1 MSYAR
6 RVTAMPEAG
15 APPQS
20 EQFPVGP
27 PEALDFE
34 APITTAPVVP
44 ETTVVA
50 IPSGRQPSK
59 LARFMD
65 SMTLR
70 ARLVLGLLVVV
81 AVTLAATGTA
91 TYVVLQRS
99 LASQAGSDLMTVKN
113 VYNAQGLNAVD
124 ALTQWSRQGAVLV
137 FRSSDGDSIFATP
150 GYGPKFKP
158 ANQTL
163 SPADGAQLAMVP
175 SDPNAG
181 PVAITLSTVG
191 PVQAVAIACQINY
204 APVTCIAI
212 QPESR
217 VDAVTHK
224 LLLVELILLVS
235 ALLFVGLMASWWIR
249 LSLRPLQRVA
259 QTAGQVALLPLDRGD
274 VDIPARVP
282 ASNPATEVGQV
293 SSAVNAMLDNV
304 ESSLRTRQ
312 DTEDRLR
319 RFVSDAGHELRTPL
333 AAIRGYA
340 ELVRRAGIA
349 HPEQA
354 LTSAGRIE
362 TAASRMGGL
371 VDDLLLLA
379 SLDEGRPLLLERV
392 DLGGL
397 AHDALTE
404 VQASSR
410 GHDWRILASD
420 EVTVLA
426 DGPRLHQVISNLLTN
441 AVAYTP
447 PGTTVVIGVS
457 RSSDMA
463 VLQVRDNG
471 PGFSTELLPHATER
485 FRRGETSRSR
495 ATGGSGLGLSIVRA
509 IVESHGGTLQVAND
523 GGAVITVRLPIAS
536 G

>member
-1 MSYAR
+1 
-6 RVTAMPEAG
+6 MPEAG

-34 APITTAPVVP
+34 PPTAAPGVPAAANAAPSSP
-44 ETTVVA
+44 QR
-50 IPSGRQPSK
+50 PRK
-59 LARFMD
+59 LATSLD

-99 LASQAGSDLMTVKN
+99 LASQVGNDLMTVKN
-113 VYNAQGLNAVD
+113 VYNAQGLTAAN

-137 FRSSDGDSIFATP
+137 FRSADGDSIFATP
-150 GYGPKFKP
+150 GYGPQFNP
-158 ANQTL
+158 AAQTL
-163 SPADGAQLAMVP
+163 SPADSAQIAMVP
-175 SDPNAG
+175 SDPDVG
-181 PVAITLSTVG
+181 PVSITLSAVG
-191 PVQAVAIACQINY
+191 PVQAVAISCQISN

-217 VDAVTHK
+217 VESVTHK
-224 LLLVELILLVS
+224 LLLVELILLAS

-249 LSLRPLQRVA
+249 RSLRPLQRVA

-282 ASNPATEVGQV
+282 ASNPRTEVGQV

-340 ELVRRAGIA
+340 ELVRRAGFA

-362 TAASRMGGL
+362 AAASRMGGL

-379 SLDEGRPLLLERV
+379 SLDEGRPLQLERV

-404 VQASSR
+404 VQASSS
-410 GHDWRILASD
+410 GHTWRILASD

-447 PGTTVVIGVS
+447 PGTTIVVGVS
-457 RSSDMA
+457 RSVDMA

-471 PGFSTELLPHATER
+471 PGFTAEFLPHATER

-495 ATGGSGLGLSIVRA
+495 ATGGSGLGLAIVRA

-523 GGAVITVRLPIAS
+523 GGAVITVRLPIAIT
-536 G
+536 